1 MGEYKESLK
10 SGGNLIVSEKDWKIQ
25 YYFPGPDL
33 RYNGTWKII
42 FSKDIDR
49 YIEAWKNNF
58 ATYLKLKSQL
68 SLEGTYEQ
76 IGEAGMK
83 ISIGGYRDGV
93 CIDSWHMNVRTQEK
107 IDAIIEDYL
116 NAKKKAIA
124 IQEML
129 KSLS

>member
-10 SGGNLIVSEKDWKIQ
+10 SGGSLIVSEKDWKIQ

-33 RYNGTWKII
+33 RYNGTWKTI
-42 FSKDIDR
+42 FSKDVNK

-68 SLEGTYEQ
+68 SLEGTYEK

-83 ISIGGYRDGV
+83 ISIGGYWDGV

-129 KSLS
+129 KAL